1 MNVGKLKEV
10 GQLALAS
17 FEGGLC
23 EANVKEW
30 VEVEMRAWPHRFLLA
45 LHLIQK
51 TSTQKGEWQEGEV
64 SHHST
69 HVGKHILQRK
79 GMNKGK
85 ARSKCS
91 CIS

>member
-30 VEVEMRAWPHRFLLA
+30 VEVEMRAWPHRFYW
-45 LHLIQK
+45 H
-51 TSTQKGEWQEGEV
+51 
-64 SHHST
+64 
-69 HVGKHILQRK
+69 
-79 GMNKGK
+79 
-85 ARSKCS
+85 
-91 CIS
+91 CI